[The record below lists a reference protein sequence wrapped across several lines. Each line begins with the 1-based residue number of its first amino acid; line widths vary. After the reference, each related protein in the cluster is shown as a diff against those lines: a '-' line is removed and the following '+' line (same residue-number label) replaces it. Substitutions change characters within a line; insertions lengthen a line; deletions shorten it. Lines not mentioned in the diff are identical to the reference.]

1 MPSRKEYEMLFQL
14 NAELGK
20 SFNSTFNKA
29 QQELLEMQKEIQ
41 SLSKT
46 QSDISAYQKQ
56 QSAVNNTA
64 NKLASLRQE
73 YANIQREISETEG
86 FSSSLENRLLSKQ
99 RQIERTEQ
107 SLEKYKNQLNETS
120 KALEDAG
127 VDTSHLESESARLV
141 TEIEDVKRQQNEA
154 ADAAQNFGNKGSQ
167 AVISVGEALAAAGIG
182 AALKEIAGFFV
193 DCAEASIDFESAMT
207 GVAKTTDLTDEELSD
222 MSSAIRDMST
232 EIPSTAE
239 EIASVAEAAGQL
251 GIQKD
256 ALLDFTEVMT
266 MLGTATNMSADE
278 AATALARF
286 ANITGMSA
294 DNYDRLGAV
303 IVGLGNNYAT
313 TESEITAMATR
324 LASAGKLAGL
334 TESEILALSAAMSSV
349 GIEAEAGGTAMTQ
362 TLSAIESA
370 VAHGGDTLNE
380 FARIA
385 GMSAADFADM
395 WETDAVGALTSFI
408 GGLGRL
414 EEQGESAVL
423 TLDELGLSGV
433 RQSNMLQSLAL
444 AADQMTGAVNLANQE
459 WSNNTALIN
468 EANKRYATTESQ
480 LQMMQNAYH
489 NLQGAIGDAYTPAV
503 RGAAGA
509 MTDLLTGITGFV
521 EENPALVAGLTS
533 FVGVVGLATAGVTAY
548 AVAIKAATAAKA
560 LFAAASITA
569 LGPIAAITAG
579 VGALVG
585 VIAAVAT
592 AAKNDAVPSVKELTE
607 ATEDMQEVMDEA
619 RATFNDTASSTM
631 AAANIAD
638 QYITKLEEMEAAGV
652 RTDAEHRQYHN
663 TLTLLCQVVPE
674 LANYIDLETDTIEG
688 GTAALRANTEAWREN
703 AMQQAYQEQLN
714 TLYSQ
719 YSAVLI
725 EAEENSLGYT
735 KAQYALEAAEQK
747 KADAI
752 ERMNELWQAASDEAQ
767 RVAQDTGGVADASFY
782 LTQEY
787 YELEQAI
794 SDADKEIDTAQD
806 TMDAYQKAMDKDA
819 EAVAAAEAEI
829 SSAEEAVASLTG
841 ALDANAA
848 ATSEDAQQLQSE
860 LASVN
865 EQVQS
870 LAEAY
875 SEAYNAAAES
885 IGGQYQLWDQ
895 AAAITAT
902 SAATINSALASQTE
916 YWQNYNANLQAL
928 TERSSGIAGL
938 SEMIASFA
946 DGSAESVNAIAG
958 MASASDE
965 DLRAMVENWQA
976 LQEAQQEAAG
986 GVADLTT
993 GFTTAMDELQTEL
1006 AADIEAMDLSTEA
1019 KESGKATI
1027 QGFITGASSMLPD
1040 VQAAYAR
1047 LASAAVAALG
1057 SGGAGG
1063 AGTDDVPHYASGTQS
1078 AAPGFAVVGEDGPEV
1093 VYMRGG
1099 ERVLNAQQTAALQ
1112 AQSAIPAALPG
1123 DSGGY
1128 IIYFS
1133 PEYQLSG
1140 GSNIADIQAML
1151 AEHDE
1156 GLMSQLEALIDRLE
1170 AERARKAYA

>member
-1 MPSRKEYEMLFQL
+1 MPNRKEFEMLFQL
-14 NAELGK
+14 NAELSK

-41 SLSKT
+41 ALSKT
-46 QSDISAYQKQ
+46 QADISSYQKQ
-56 QSAVNNTA
+56 QTAVNNTS

-107 SLEKYKNQLNETS
+107 SLEKYKNQLNETG

-127 VDTSHLESESARLV
+127 VDTAQLESESARLAA
-141 TEIEDVKRQQNEA
+141 EIDDVKQQQYEA
-154 ADAAQNFGNKGSQ
+154 ADAARDFGNKGVNAFQ
-167 AVISVGEALAAAGIG
+167 AVQQAITAAGITV
-182 AALKEIAGFFV
+182 ALKEIYEYFA
-193 DCAEASIDFESAMT
+193 DCAEASMDFESAMT
-207 GVAKTTDLTDEELSD
+207 GVAKTTDLTDEELAD

-239 EIASVAEAAGQL
+239 EIAAVAEAAGQL

-334 TESEILALSAAMSSV
+334 TEPEILALSAAMSSV

-380 FARIA
+380 FASIA
-385 GMSAADFADM
+385 GMSAESFADM
-395 WETDAVGALTSFI
+395 WETDAIGALTSFI
-408 GGLGRL
+408 GGLGHL
-414 EEQGESAVL
+414 EAQGESAVL

-444 AADQMTGAVNLANQE
+444 AADQMNGAVNLANQE

-468 EANKRYATTESQ
+468 EASKRYATTESR

-489 NLQGAIGDAYTPAV
+489 NLQAAIGDAYTPALREAYDV
-503 RGAAGA
+503 
-509 MTDLLTGITGFV
+509 MTDVLNGLTELV
-521 EENPALVAGLTS
+521 EEHPEAVAAVTA
-533 FVGVVGLATAGVTAY
+533 FAGVVGTVTVALTAYSVAARVAKTATTVLTASIPGLNVIMGVTA
-548 AVAIKAATAAKA
+548 A
-560 LFAAASITA
+560 
-569 LGPIAAITAG
+569 
-579 VGALVG
+579 VGALAG
-585 VIAAVAT
+585 VVAAVAS
-592 AAKNDAVPSVKELTE
+592 AARNDAVPSVEELTE
-607 ATEDMQEVMDEA
+607 ATEGMQEAMDEA
-619 RATFNDTASSTM
+619 RATFNDTAASTM

-638 QYITKLEEMEAAGV
+638 QYIKKLEEMEAAGV
-652 RTDAEHRQYHN
+652 QTDAEHRQYHN

-688 GTAALRANTEAWREN
+688 GTAALKANTEAWREN

-747 KADAI
+747 KADAVA
-752 ERMNELWQAASDEAQ
+752 RMNELWEAACEEAERQAQ
-767 RVAQDTGGVADASFY
+767 TTGSVADATAY
-782 LTQEY
+782 LSQEY
-787 YELEQAI
+787 YDLKDVVFEAEDEMDSAR
-794 SDADKEIDTAQD
+794 D

-819 EAVAAAEAEI
+819 EAAAAAEAEI

-841 ALDANAA
+841 ALDANAEA
-848 ATSEDAQQLQSE
+848 VSGDAQQLQSA
-860 LASVN
+860 LSSVN

-875 SEAYNAAAES
+875 TEAYDAAAES
-885 IGGQYQLWDQ
+885 IGGQYRLWDQ
-895 AAAITAT
+895 AAAVTAT
-902 SAATINSALASQTE
+902 SAATINNALSSQTE

-958 MASASDE
+958 MASASDA

-1006 AADIEAMDLSTEA
+1006 EADVEAMDLSAEA
-1019 KESGKATI
+1019 QESGKATI
-1027 QGFITGASSMLPD
+1027 QGFITGANSMLPS
-1040 VQAAYAR
+1040 VQAAYSR

-1057 SGGAGG
+1057 SGGTGG
-1063 AGTDDVPHYASGTQS
+1063 AGADDVPHYASGTRN

-1140 GSNIADIQAML
+1140 ASNIADIQAML

-1156 GLMSQLEALIDRLE
+1156 GLMSQLETLIARLD
-1170 AERARKAYA
+1170 AERARRAYA

>member
-56 QSAVNNTA
+56 QTAVNNTA
-64 NKLASLRQE
+64 NKLSLLQQQ
-73 YANIQREISETEG
+73 YVNIQKEISETKE
-86 FSSSLENRLLSKQ
+86 FSSSLENQLLSKQ
-99 RQIERTEQ
+99 KQIERTEQ
-107 SLEKYKNQLNETS
+107 SLEKYKNQLNETG

-127 VDTSHLESESARLV
+127 VDTSQLESESARLAA
-141 TEIEDVKRQQNEA
+141 EIDDVKQQQYEA
-154 ADAAQNFGNKGSQ
+154 AEAAKDFGNKGTNAFQ
-167 AVISVGEALAAAGIG
+167 AVQQAIAAAGITT
-182 AALKEIAGFFV
+182 ALKEIYEYFA
-193 DCAEASIDFESAMT
+193 DCAEASMDFESAMT
-207 GVAKTTDLTDEELSD
+207 GVAKTTDLTNEELSD
-222 MSSAIRDMST
+222 MSSAIRGMST
-232 EIPSTAE
+232 EMPSTAE
-239 EIASVAEAAGQL
+239 EIAAVTEAAGQL

-334 TESEILALSAAMSSV
+334 TEPEILALSAAMSSV

-395 WETDAVGALTSFI
+395 WETNAIGALTSFI
-408 GGLGRL
+408 GGLGQL
-414 EEQGESAVL
+414 EAQGESAVL
-423 TLDELGLSGV
+423 TLDELGMSGV

-459 WSNNTALIN
+459 WTSNTALIN
-468 EANKRYATTESQ
+468 EASKRYETTESQ

-489 NLQGAIGDAYTPAV
+489 NLQAAIGDAYTPALREAYGV
-503 RGAAGA
+503 I
-509 MTDLLTGITGFV
+509 TDALNGLTEFV
-521 EENPALVAGLTS
+521 EEHPEAVAAVTA
-533 FVGVVGLATAGVTAY
+533 FAGVVGTVVAALTAYSVVAKVAKTATALLTASIPGLNVIMGVTA
-548 AVAIKAATAAKA
+548 A
-560 LFAAASITA
+560 
-569 LGPIAAITAG
+569 
-579 VGALVG
+579 VGALAG
-585 VIAAVAT
+585 VVAAVAS

-607 ATEDMQEVMDEA
+607 ATEGMQEAMDEA
-619 RATFNDTASSTM
+619 QATFEDTASSTM

-752 ERMNELWQAASDEAQ
+752 ERMNELWQAASEEAR
-767 RVAQDTGGVADASFY
+767 RVAQETGGVADASFY

-794 SDADKEIDTAQD
+794 ADADKEINTSRD

-841 ALDANAA
+841 ALDAN
-848 ATSEDAQQLQSE
+848 TSAMTEDSQQLQSA
-860 LASVN
+860 LSSVN

-870 LAEAY
+870 LAESYA
-875 SEAYNAAAES
+875 EAYDAAAES

-895 AAAITAT
+895 AAAVTAT

-1019 KESGKATI
+1019 QESGKATI

-1057 SGGAGG
+1057 SGGTGG
-1063 AGTDDVPHYASGTQS
+1063 VGTDDVPHYASGTQS

-1112 AQSAIPAALPG
+1112 AQSAVPAALPG
-1123 DSGGY
+1123 DTGGF

-1133 PEYQLSG
+1133 PEYQLAG
-1140 GSNIADIQAML
+1140 ASNIADIQAML

-1156 GLMSQLEALIDRLE
+1156 GLMSQLEALITRLE
-1170 AERARKAYA
+1170 AERARRSYA

>member
-1 MPSRKEYEMLFQL
+1 
-14 NAELGK
+14 
-20 SFNSTFNKA
+20 
-29 QQELLEMQKEIQ
+29 
-41 SLSKT
+41 
-46 QSDISAYQKQ
+46 
-56 QSAVNNTA
+56 
-64 NKLASLRQE
+64 
-73 YANIQREISETEG
+73 
-86 FSSSLENRLLSKQ
+86 
-99 RQIERTEQ
+99 
-107 SLEKYKNQLNETS
+107 
-120 KALEDAG
+120 
-127 VDTSHLESESARLV
+127 
-141 TEIEDVKRQQNEA
+141 
-154 ADAAQNFGNKGSQ
+154 
-167 AVISVGEALAAAGIG
+167 
-182 AALKEIAGFFV
+182 
-193 DCAEASIDFESAMT
+193 
-207 GVAKTTDLTDEELSD
+207 
-222 MSSAIRDMST
+222 
-232 EIPSTAE
+232 
-239 EIASVAEAAGQL
+239 
-251 GIQKD
+251 
-256 ALLDFTEVMT
+256 
-266 MLGTATNMSADE
+266 
-278 AATALARF
+278 
-286 ANITGMSA
+286 
-294 DNYDRLGAV
+294 
-303 IVGLGNNYAT
+303 
-313 TESEITAMATR
+313 
-324 LASAGKLAGL
+324 
-334 TESEILALSAAMSSV
+334 
-349 GIEAEAGGTAMTQ
+349 
-362 TLSAIESA
+362 
-370 VAHGGDTLNE
+370 
-380 FARIA
+380 
-385 GMSAADFADM
+385 MSAADFADM
-395 WETDAVGALTSFI
+395 WETNAIGALTSFI
-408 GGLGRL
+408 GGLGQL
-414 EEQGESAVL
+414 EAQGESAVL
-423 TLDELGLSGV
+423 TLDELGMSGV

-459 WSNNTALIN
+459 WTSNTALIN
-468 EANKRYATTESQ
+468 EASKRYETTESQ

-489 NLQGAIGDAYTPAV
+489 NLQAAIGDAYTPALREAYGV
-503 RGAAGA
+503 I
-509 MTDLLTGITGFV
+509 TDALNGLTEFV
-521 EENPALVAGLTS
+521 EEHPEAVAAVTA
-533 FVGVVGLATAGVTAY
+533 FAGVVGTVVAALTAYSVVAKVAKTATALLTASIPGLNVIMGVTA
-548 AVAIKAATAAKA
+548 A
-560 LFAAASITA
+560 
-569 LGPIAAITAG
+569 
-579 VGALVG
+579 VGALAG
-585 VIAAVAT
+585 VVAAVAS

-607 ATEDMQEVMDEA
+607 ATEGMQEAMDEA
-619 RATFNDTASSTM
+619 QATFEDTASSTM

-752 ERMNELWQAASDEAQ
+752 ERMNELWQAASEEAR
-767 RVAQDTGGVADASFY
+767 RVAQETGGVADASFY

-794 SDADKEIDTAQD
+794 ADADKEINTSRD

-841 ALDANAA
+841 ALDAN
-848 ATSEDAQQLQSE
+848 TSAMTEDSQQLQSA
-860 LASVN
+860 LSSVN

-870 LAEAY
+870 LAESYA
-875 SEAYNAAAES
+875 EAYDAAAES

-895 AAAITAT
+895 AAAVTAT

-1019 KESGKATI
+1019 QESGKATI

-1057 SGGAGG
+1057 SGGTGG
-1063 AGTDDVPHYASGTQS
+1063 VGTDDVPHYASGTQS

-1112 AQSAIPAALPG
+1112 AQSAVPAALPG
-1123 DSGGY
+1123 DTGGF

-1133 PEYQLSG
+1133 PEYQLAG
-1140 GSNIADIQAML
+1140 ASNIADIQAML

-1156 GLMSQLEALIDRLE
+1156 GLMSQLEALITRLE
-1170 AERARKAYA
+1170 AERARRSYA

>member
-56 QSAVNNTA
+56 QTAVNNTA
-64 NKLASLRQE
+64 NKLSLLQQQ
-73 YANIQREISETEG
+73 YVNIQKEISETKE
-86 FSSSLENRLLSKQ
+86 FSSSLENQLLSKQ
-99 RQIERTEQ
+99 KQIERTEQ
-107 SLEKYKNQLNETS
+107 SLEKYKNQLNETG

-127 VDTSHLESESARLV
+127 VDTSQLESESARLAA
-141 TEIEDVKRQQNEA
+141 EIDDVKQQQYEA
-154 ADAAQNFGNKGSQ
+154 AEAAKDFGNKGTNAFQ
-167 AVISVGEALAAAGIG
+167 AVQQAIAAAGITT
-182 AALKEIAGFFV
+182 ALKEIYEYFA
-193 DCAEASIDFESAMT
+193 DCAEASMDFESAMT
-207 GVAKTTDLTDEELSD
+207 GVAKTTDLTNEELSD
-222 MSSAIRDMST
+222 MSSAIRGMST
-232 EIPSTAE
+232 EMPSTAE
-239 EIASVAEAAGQL
+239 EIAAVTEAAGQL

-334 TESEILALSAAMSSV
+334 TEPEILALSAAMSSV

-395 WETDAVGALTSFI
+395 WETNAIGALTSFI
-408 GGLGRL
+408 GGLGQL
-414 EEQGESAVL
+414 EAQGESAVL
-423 TLDELGLSGV
+423 TLDELGMSGV

-459 WSNNTALIN
+459 WTSNTALIN
-468 EANKRYATTESQ
+468 EASKRYETTESQ

-489 NLQGAIGDAYTPAV
+489 NLQAAIGDAYTPALREAYGV
-503 RGAAGA
+503 I
-509 MTDLLTGITGFV
+509 TDALNGLTEFV
-521 EENPALVAGLTS
+521 EEHPEAVAAVTA
-533 FVGVVGLATAGVTAY
+533 FAGVVGTVVAALTAYSVVAKVAKTATALLTASIPGLNVIMGVTA
-548 AVAIKAATAAKA
+548 A
-560 LFAAASITA
+560 
-569 LGPIAAITAG
+569 
-579 VGALVG
+579 VGALAG
-585 VIAAVAT
+585 VVAAVAS

-607 ATEDMQEVMDEA
+607 ATEGMQEAMDEA
-619 RATFNDTASSTM
+619 QATFEDTASSTM

-752 ERMNELWQAASDEAQ
+752 ERMNELWQAASEEAR
-767 RVAQDTGGVADASFY
+767 RVAQETGGVADASFY

-794 SDADKEIDTAQD
+794 ADADKEINTSRD

-841 ALDANAA
+841 ALDAN
-848 ATSEDAQQLQSE
+848 TSAMTEDSQQLQSA
-860 LASVN
+860 LSSVN

-870 LAEAY
+870 LAESYA
-875 SEAYNAAAES
+875 EAYDAAAES

-895 AAAITAT
+895 AAAVTAT

-993 GFTTAMDELQTEL
+993 CFTTAMDELQTEL

-1019 KESGKATI
+1019 QESGKATI

-1057 SGGAGG
+1057 SGGTGG
-1063 AGTDDVPHYASGTQS
+1063 VGTDDVPHYASGTQS

-1112 AQSAIPAALPG
+1112 AQSAVPAALPG
-1123 DSGGY
+1123 DTGGF

-1133 PEYQLSG
+1133 PEYQLAG
-1140 GSNIADIQAML
+1140 ASNIADIQAML

-1156 GLMSQLEALIDRLE
+1156 GLMSQLEALITRLE
-1170 AERARKAYA
+1170 AERARRSYA

>member
-56 QSAVNNTA
+56 QTAVNNTA
-64 NKLASLRQE
+64 NKLSLLQQQ
-73 YANIQREISETEG
+73 YANIQKEISETKE
-86 FSSSLENRLLSKQ
+86 FSSSLENQLLSKQ
-99 RQIERTEQ
+99 KQIERTEQ
-107 SLEKYKNQLNETS
+107 SLEKYKNQLNETG

-127 VDTSHLESESARLV
+127 VDTSKLESESARLAA
-141 TEIEDVKRQQNEA
+141 EIDDVKQQQYEA
-154 ADAAQNFGNKGSQ
+154 AEAAKDFGNKGANAFQ
-167 AVISVGEALAAAGIG
+167 AVQQAIAAAGITT
-182 AALKEIAGFFV
+182 ALKEIYEYFA
-193 DCAEASIDFESAMT
+193 DCAEASMDFESAMT
-207 GVAKTTDLTDEELSD
+207 GVAKTTDLTDKELAD

-232 EIPSTAE
+232 EMPSTAE
-239 EIASVAEAAGQL
+239 EIAAVTEAAGQL

-266 MLGTATNMSADE
+266 MLGTATNMSAGE
-278 AATALARF
+278 AATALSRF

-334 TESEILALSAAMSSV
+334 TEPEILALSAAMSSV

-380 FARIA
+380 FSRIA

-395 WETDAVGALTSFI
+395 WGTNAIGALTSFI
-408 GGLGRL
+408 GGLGQL
-414 EEQGESAVL
+414 EAQGESAVL

-459 WSNNTALIN
+459 WSNNTALID
-468 EANKRYATTESQ
+468 EASKRYATTESQ

-489 NLQGAIGDAYTPAV
+489 NLQAAIGDAYTPALREAYGV
-503 RGAAGA
+503 
-509 MTDLLTGITGFV
+509 MTDVLNGLTEFV
-521 EENPALVAGLTS
+521 EEHPGAVAAVTAFAGVIGTVVAALTAYSVAAKVAKTATTLLTASIPGLN
-533 FVGVVGLATAGVTAY
+533 VIMGVTA
-548 AVAIKAATAAKA
+548 A
-560 LFAAASITA
+560 
-569 LGPIAAITAG
+569 
-579 VGALVG
+579 VGALAG
-585 VIAAVAT
+585 VVAAVAS

-607 ATEDMQEVMDEA
+607 ATEGMQEAMDEA
-619 RATFNDTASSTM
+619 QATFKDTASSTM

-652 RTDAEHRQYHN
+652 RTDAEHQQYHN

-752 ERMNELWQAASDEAQ
+752 ERMNELWQAASEEAQ
-767 RVAQDTGGVADASFY
+767 RVSQETGGVADASFY

-794 SDADKEIDTAQD
+794 SDADKEINTSRD

-841 ALDANAA
+841 ALDAGTGAM
-848 ATSEDAQQLQSE
+848 TEDAQQLQSA
-860 LASVN
+860 LSSVN

-875 SEAYNAAAES
+875 SEAYDAAAES

-895 AAAITAT
+895 AAAVTAT
-902 SAATINSALASQTE
+902 SAAAINSALASQTE

-958 MASASDE
+958 MASASDA

-1006 AADIEAMDLSTEA
+1006 AADIEAMDLSAEA
-1019 KESGKATI
+1019 QESGKATI
-1027 QGFITGASSMLPD
+1027 QGFITGANSMLPD

-1047 LASAAVAALG
+1047 LASAAVVSLGSGG
-1057 SGGAGG
+1057 SGGAG
-1063 AGTDDVPHYASGTQS
+1063 ADDVPHYASGTQS

-1123 DSGGY
+1123 DVGGFV
-1128 IIYFS
+1128 IYFS

-1140 GSNIADIQAML
+1140 ASNIADIQAIL
-1151 AEHDE
+1151 TEHDE
-1156 GLMSQLEALIDRLE
+1156 GLMSQLEALITRLE
-1170 AERARKAYA
+1170 AERARRSYA

>member
-20 SFNSTFNKA
+20 SFNGTFNRA

-56 QSAVNNTA
+56 QTAVNNTA
-64 NKLASLRQE
+64 NKLSLLQQQ
-73 YANIQREISETEG
+73 YANIQKEISETTE
-86 FSSSLENRLLSKQ
+86 FSSRLENQLLSKQ
-99 RQIERTEQ
+99 KQIERTEQ
-107 SLEKYKNQLNETS
+107 SLEKYKNQLNATS

-127 VDTSHLESESARLV
+127 VDTSQLESESARLAS
-141 TEIEDVKRQQNEA
+141 EIEDVKRQQNEA

-182 AALKEIAGFFV
+182 VALKEIAGFFV

-207 GVAKTTDLTDEELSD
+207 GVAKTTDLSDEEFASISSD
-222 MSSAIRDMST
+222 IKEMST
-232 EIPSTAE
+232 EMPAAAE
-239 EIASVAEAAGQL
+239 EIAGVAEAAGQL
-251 GIQKD
+251 GIAKQD
-256 ALLDFTEVMT
+256 LLDFSEVMID
-266 MLGTATNMSADE
+266 LGESTNLTSDE
-278 AATALARF
+278 AASSLAKF
-286 ANITGMSA
+286 ANITGMAA
-294 DNYDRLGAV
+294 DSYSRLGAT
-303 IVGLGNNYAT
+303 IVDLGNNFAT
-313 TESEITAMATR
+313 TEADIVAMGTR
-324 LASAGKLAGL
+324 LASSGSIIGL
-334 TESEILALSAAMSSV
+334 SEAEIMGVATALSSV
-349 GIEAEAGGTAMTQ
+349 GIEAEAGG
-362 TLSAIESA
+362 SAIS
-370 VAHGGDTLNE
+370 TLLKNFE
-380 FARIA
+380 TMVQTGSSDLAAFAEVA
-385 GMSAADFADM
+385 GMSAEEFTEAWGENAI
-395 WETDAVGALTSFI
+395 GALSAFI
-408 GGLGRL
+408 DGLGRVD
-414 EEQGESAVL
+414 QNGGSAVAV
-423 TLDELGLSGV
+423 LDELGIKEIRLSNAV
-433 RQSNMLQSLAL
+433 LAL
-444 AADQMTGAVNLANQE
+444 ASSNGILSNAVNTANNA
-459 WSNNTALIN
+459 WSENTALTA
-468 EANKRYATTESQ
+468 EAEKRYATTESQ

-489 NLQGAIGDAYTPAV
+489 NLQASIGDLYTPAV
-503 RGAAGA
+503 RGAASA
-509 MTDLLTGITGFV
+509 MTDLLAGVTEFV
-521 EENPALVAGLTS
+521 DENPALVAGLTS
-533 FVGVVGLATAGVTAY
+533 FVGVIGVATAGVTAY

-560 LFAAASITA
+560 LFAAASITS
-569 LGPIAAITAG
+569 LGPIAAVVAG

-592 AAKNDAVPSVKELTE
+592 AARNDAVPSVKELTE

-619 RATFNDTASSTM
+619 QVTFEDTASSTM

-638 QYITKLEEMEAAGV
+638 LYITKLEDMEAAGV

-714 TLYSQ
+714 ALYSQ

-735 KAQYALEAAEQK
+735 KAQYDLEAAEQK

-767 RVAQDTGGVADASFY
+767 RQFELTGSMADANAFLSD
-782 LTQEY
+782 EY
-787 YELEQAI
+787 YELQASI
-794 SDADKEIDTAQD
+794 YDYEDQMESARD

-829 SSAEEAVASLTG
+829 NSAEEAVASLNGT
-841 ALDANAA
+841 LDLSADYM
-848 ATSEDAQQLQSE
+848 SEDAQQLQSE
-860 LASVN
+860 LSSVN

-875 SEAYNAAAES
+875 AAAYDSAAES
-885 IGGQYQLWDQ
+885 IGGQYQLWEQ
-895 AAAITAT
+895 AASVTAT
-902 SAATINSALASQTE
+902 SASTINSALASQTE

-958 MASASDE
+958 MASASDA
-965 DLRAMVENWQA
+965 DLATMVENWQA

-1019 KESGKATI
+1019 QESGKATI
-1027 QGFITGASSMLPD
+1027 QGFISGASSMLPD

-1047 LASAAVAALG
+1047 LASAAVVALG
-1057 SGGAGG
+1057 SGGSGG
-1063 AGTDDVPHYASGTQS
+1063 TGEDDVPHYASGTQN

-1123 DSGGY
+1123 DSGGFV
-1128 IIYFS
+1128 IYFS

-1140 GSNIADIQAML
+1140 TSNIADIQAML

-1156 GLMSQLEALIDRLE
+1156 GLMSQLERLISRLE
-1170 AERARKAYA
+1170 AERARKSYV

>member
-56 QSAVNNTA
+56 QTAVNNTA
-64 NKLASLRQE
+64 NKLSLLQQQ
-73 YANIQREISETEG
+73 YVNIQKEISETKE
-86 FSSSLENRLLSKQ
+86 FSSSLENQLLSKQ
-99 RQIERTEQ
+99 KQIERTEQ
-107 SLEKYKNQLNETS
+107 SLEKYKNQLNETG

-127 VDTSHLESESARLV
+127 VDTSQLESESARLAA
-141 TEIEDVKRQQNEA
+141 EIDDVKQQQYEA
-154 ADAAQNFGNKGSQ
+154 AEAAKDFGNKGTNAFQ
-167 AVISVGEALAAAGIG
+167 AVQQAIAAAGITT
-182 AALKEIAGFFV
+182 ALKEIYEYFA
-193 DCAEASIDFESAMT
+193 DCAEASMDFESAMT
-207 GVAKTTDLTDEELSD
+207 GVAKTTDLTNEELSD
-222 MSSAIRDMST
+222 MSSAIRGMST
-232 EIPSTAE
+232 EMPSTAE
-239 EIASVAEAAGQL
+239 EIAAVTEAAGQL

-334 TESEILALSAAMSSV
+334 TEPEILALSAAMSSV

-395 WETDAVGALTSFI
+395 WETNAIGALTSFI
-408 GGLGRL
+408 GGLGQL
-414 EEQGESAVL
+414 EAQGESAVL
-423 TLDELGLSGV
+423 TLDELGMSGV

-459 WSNNTALIN
+459 WTSNTALIN
-468 EANKRYATTESQ
+468 EASKRYETTESQ

-489 NLQGAIGDAYTPAV
+489 NLQAAIGDAYTPALREAYGV
-503 RGAAGA
+503 I
-509 MTDLLTGITGFV
+509 TDALNGLTEFV
-521 EENPALVAGLTS
+521 EEHPEAVAAVTA
-533 FVGVVGLATAGVTAY
+533 FAGVVGTVVAALTAYSVVAKVAKTATALLTASIPGLNVIMGVTA
-548 AVAIKAATAAKA
+548 A
-560 LFAAASITA
+560 
-569 LGPIAAITAG
+569 
-579 VGALVG
+579 VGALAG
-585 VIAAVAT
+585 VVAAVAS

-607 ATEDMQEVMDEA
+607 ATEGMHEAMDEA
-619 RATFNDTASSTM
+619 QATFEDTASSTM

-752 ERMNELWQAASDEAQ
+752 ERMNELWQAASEEAR
-767 RVAQDTGGVADASFY
+767 RVAQETGGVADASFY

-794 SDADKEIDTAQD
+794 ADADKEINTSRD

-841 ALDANAA
+841 ALDAN
-848 ATSEDAQQLQSE
+848 TSAMTEDSQQLQSA
-860 LASVN
+860 LSSVN

-870 LAEAY
+870 LAESYA
-875 SEAYNAAAES
+875 EAYDAAAES

-895 AAAITAT
+895 AAAVTAT

-1019 KESGKATI
+1019 QESGKATI

-1057 SGGAGG
+1057 SGGTGG
-1063 AGTDDVPHYASGTQS
+1063 VGTDDVPHYASGTQS

-1112 AQSAIPAALPG
+1112 AQSAVPAALPG
-1123 DSGGY
+1123 DTGGF

-1133 PEYQLSG
+1133 PEYQLAG
-1140 GSNIADIQAML
+1140 ASNIADIQAML

-1156 GLMSQLEALIDRLE
+1156 GLMSQLEALITRLE
-1170 AERARKAYA
+1170 AERARRSYA